1 MAVVCAHVYPRFV
14 VGAAG
19 VDVFFAISGFVIVL
33 SSEKLLAAPGAPIVF
48 LRKRLIRIVPI
59 YWLFTALA
67 LLTLGSI
74 RPATVATSFLFI
86 PHVNDYSGG
95 VLPILS
101 VGWTLNIEMF
111 FYALFALALTVS
123 ARMGMLIFLITA
135 VLIGLTVFSAHTGLP
150 YAFAAYW
157 TTPIALEFA
166 FGMLIALAYL
176 AGLRLS
182 AAWAPAIVIAA
193 LAIFVTL
200 GNGDAQPLGWQRV
213 LVWGIP
219 SALIVASSALANWKL
234 GVFAPAAA
242 LIGAASYDIYLTH
255 VFSIA
260 YVPQSLGG
268 DMGRVIAALVIG
280 LGVYLAVDYPI
291 ISFLAG
297 RAKAR
302 PISTVFEQGS
312 DLLPALDKVVP
323 TRASKIDV
331 AQQRPRPLV
340 PDPRPSASAKA
351 QDDRITGRVR

>member
-1 MAVVCAHVYPRFV
+1 MRGFAAMAVVCAHVYPRFV

-19 VDVFFAISGFVIVL
+19 VDVFFAISGFVIVI

-59 YWLFTALA
+59 YWLFTALD

-111 FYALFALALTVS
+111 FYALFALALTVCG
-123 ARMGMLIFLITA
+123 RMGMLICLITA
-135 VLIGLTVFSAHTGLP
+135 LLVGLTVFSARVGLP
-150 YAFAAYW
+150 YVFAAYW
-157 TTPIALEFA
+157 TTPIVLEFA

-176 AGLRLS
+176 RGFRFS
-182 AAWAPAIVIAA
+182 ALWGTAIAIAA
-193 LAIFVTL
+193 LGLLVTI
-200 GNGDAQPLGWQRV
+200 GNGDSDPVGWRRV
-213 LVWGIP
+213 LVWGAP
-219 SALIVASSALANWKL
+219 SALIVASSALTNLKL

-242 LIGAASYDIYLTH
+242 LIGAVSYDIYLTH

-260 YVPQSLGG
+260 YVPQFLGG
-268 DMGRVIAALVIG
+268 DLGRVIAALAIG
-280 LGVYLAVDYPI
+280 FAVYLAVDFPI
-291 ISFLAG
+291 LSFLAG

-323 TRASKIDV
+323 
-331 AQQRPRPLV
+331 
-340 PDPRPSASAKA
+340 KA
-351 QDDRITGRVR
+351 